1 MRDPASKYDLS
12 STESLLSRE
21 ISNQG
26 DKLCASI
33 RELHTAIRQQG
44 EEIATLSRTLNDQRD
59 NLSNEIAN
67 KTALKVIA
75 EHDRVRKQRS
85 ENFWF
90 WFWSIN
96 CGLIL
101 ILTIFV
107 PK

>member
-12 STESLLSRE
+12 STESLLSRK

-33 RELHTAIRQQG
+33 RELHTSIRQQG
-44 EEIATLSRTLNDQRD
+44 EKIATLSRTLNDQRD

-67 KTALKVIA
+67 KTALKIIA

-85 ENFWF
+85 ENIWHWF
-90 WFWSIN
+90 FGISS
-96 CGLIL
+96 GLVLL
-101 ILTIFV
+101 ITIFV

>member
-59 NLSNEIAN
+59 NLGNEIAN
-67 KTALKVIA
+67 KTALKIIA
-75 EHDRVRKQRS
+75 EHDRIKKQRL
-85 ENFWF
+85 ENILLWICGIG
-90 WFWSIN
+90 W
-96 CGLIL
+96 GLIL
-101 ILTIFV
+101 LLTILV